1 MGIVLSI
8 FKFYLCTNIIIVMKK
23 KSILLSLVALCV
35 SALFSCSDKNDAPS
49 FSSQALQNAELVN
62 VLKAKGFTFNEK
74 GQLELNDLA
83 QNTQTL
89 DLSGTKL
96 KDLTGLDVFPNL
108 HELKLANN
116 GYGPVFDF
124 DSIPAK
130 VIAVDLTGN
139 EIYDFHHL
147 VKVDVAENGEETVT
161 PQHSINKLLL
171 PATARFN
178 SRDLVPFYRHNQND
192 IASGKVEMKMVDE
205 HGKVQPYNTLRTIPD
220 VAVLKYIKE
229 TFPSIMA
236 SDGQHVDLSKHLSLA
251 DKSKTFYLI
260 VGATIAQQPTSV
272 EGMQYIVSNPSWEG
286 IDCRIILKEK
296 LPLPYFYV
304 SSKLQKLFLQ
314 NVKTSIINT
323 QDAHDLYEMAVR
335 KVDGLRDI
343 DLSVSTLFGQ
353 RDKDKEMSDM
363 VGSFVEIIDCPDV
376 ENLKLPNKTDLHALH
391 LGVLVAPKLRA
402 LDFSN
407 FIGISTIELG
417 RLNPACKL
425 TYPTT
430 LKHWYDYG
438 GYVPDADLNTT
449 FVITE
454 DVFNRQETKSF
465 IKKFYLDRTPQR
477 LSDYDAFLYGDL
489 FKPEIRGIF
498 WTHEKYISQI
508 KK

>member
-8 FKFYLCTNIIIVMKK
+8 FKVYLCTNIIIVMKK

-35 SALFSCSDKNDAPS
+35 LALFSCSDKNDAPS

-192 IASGKVEMKMVDE
+192 IAGGKVEMKMVNE
-205 HGKVQPYNTLRTIPD
+205 HRNVQPYNTLRTIPD

-477 LSDYDAFLYGDL
+477 LSDYDACSVLNKL
-489 FKPEIRGIF
+489 TP
-498 WTHEKYISQI
+498 SQS
-508 KK
+508 KKE

>member
-8 FKFYLCTNIIIVMKK
+8 FKVYLCTNIIIVMKK

-35 SALFSCSDKNDAPS
+35 LALSSCSDKNDAPS
-49 FSSQALQNAELVN
+49 YSSKALKNAELVN
-62 VLKAKGFTFNEK
+62 ILKAKGYTFNEN
-74 GQLELNDLA
+74 GQLALNDLVN
-83 QNTQTL
+83 NTTSL

-124 DSIPAK
+124 DSIPSK

-192 IASGKVEMKMVDE
+192 IASGKVEMKMVNE
-205 HGKVQPYNTLRTIPD
+205 HRNVQPYNTLRTIPD

-260 VGATIAQQPTSV
+260 AGATIAQQPTSV
-272 EGMQYIVSNPSWEG
+272 EGIQYIVSNPSWEG

-335 KVDGLRDI
+335 KVDGL
-343 DLSVSTLFGQ
+343 
-353 RDKDKEMSDM
+353 
-363 VGSFVEIIDCPDV
+363 
-376 ENLKLPNKTDLHALH
+376 
-391 LGVLVAPKLRA
+391 
-402 LDFSN
+402 
-407 FIGISTIELG
+407 
-417 RLNPACKL
+417 
-425 TYPTT
+425 
-430 LKHWYDYG
+430 
-438 GYVPDADLNTT
+438 
-449 FVITE
+449 VI
-454 DVFNRQETKSF
+454 
-465 IKKFYLDRTPQR
+465 
-477 LSDYDAFLYGDL
+477 
-489 FKPEIRGIF
+489 
-498 WTHEKYISQI
+498 
-508 KK
+508 

>member
-1 MGIVLSI
+1 
-8 FKFYLCTNIIIVMKK
+8 
-23 KSILLSLVALCV
+23 
-35 SALFSCSDKNDAPS
+35 
-49 FSSQALQNAELVN
+49 
-62 VLKAKGFTFNEK
+62 
-74 GQLELNDLA
+74 
-83 QNTQTL
+83 
-89 DLSGTKL
+89 
-96 KDLTGLDVFPNL
+96 
-108 HELKLANN
+108 
-116 GYGPVFDF
+116 
-124 DSIPAK
+124 
-130 VIAVDLTGN
+130 
-139 EIYDFHHL
+139 
-147 VKVDVAENGEETVT
+147 
-161 PQHSINKLLL
+161 
-171 PATARFN
+171 
-178 SRDLVPFYRHNQND
+178 
-192 IASGKVEMKMVDE
+192 
-205 HGKVQPYNTLRTIPD
+205 
-220 VAVLKYIKE
+220 
-229 TFPSIMA
+229 
-236 SDGQHVDLSKHLSLA
+236 
-251 DKSKTFYLI
+251 
-260 VGATIAQQPTSV
+260 
-272 EGMQYIVSNPSWEG
+272 
-286 IDCRIILKEK
+286 
-296 LPLPYFYV
+296 
-304 SSKLQKLFLQ
+304 
-314 NVKTSIINT
+314 
-323 QDAHDLYEMAVR
+323 MAVR